1 MIELVGNHL
10 WQSTLF
16 AVAAAL
22 LTLAFRH
29 NRAQVRYWL
38 WLAASVKFLVPFA
51 ALAAIGGQLGWPL
64 SSSALVAQ
72 PEMTLVIEAVS
83 QPFSQPALRAVSA
96 VSSASDVATSVS
108 TAIPFALGAIW
119 LGGCAALVM
128 VWGTRWRR
136 FKATVREAS
145 IVRRGREV
153 DTLRRLE
160 RHAHVK
166 RPVGLVMSTRHVE
179 PGVFGV
185 VSPVLLWP
193 HSIGERL
200 ADEQVE
206 AILIHELCHVR
217 RRDNLAAMLHM
228 VVQALFW
235 FHPLVWW
242 VGARLV
248 DERERACDED
258 VIRLGS
264 SPEVY
269 AESIL
274 KTCQFYVES
283 PLVCVAGVTGSDLK
297 KRIEGIMKNRA
308 GTTLNSWKKVLL
320 ATAGILAIVGPIMT
334 GALNASRLQGQAPAS
349 IEDKAN
355 YEVATVKPNKSGI
368 PRITMTNRPGGGWDG
383 INVTLGMLLRIAY
396 QVQDF
401 QVVGGPGW
409 MYSDRFDVLF
419 KAEPPPTGA
428 APAPNRFGLVLRT
441 VLADRFNLKVH
452 TETRELPV
460 YALVMSRSDGRMGPQ
475 LRPSTVD
482 CDALRAARGR
492 GAAREGG
499 GAPGQGLAIEGRA
512 AVSEAGR
519 GGGAAPREGGAP
531 PLAPPQ
537 PGQRPQC
544 GRMGGP
550 GGMMYGGTTMS
561 ELAQSLSQTVGRVV
575 LDKTGL
581 AGGFDFDL
589 KFALDPG
596 QGRGDLPP
604 APPGI
609 NDRPADPDL
618 PNIFT
623 ALQEQL
629 GLKLESTKGPVQ
641 VLVIDRVEQPTE
653 Q

>member
-16 AVAAAL
+16 AAAAAL
-22 LTLAFRH
+22 LTLAFSH

-38 WLAASVKFLVPFA
+38 WLAASVKFLIPFA
-51 ALAAIGGQLGWPL
+51 ALAAIGGQVGWPL
-64 SSSALVAQ
+64 SSSAPVVQ
-72 PEMTLVIEAVS
+72 PEMTLVIDAVS
-83 QPFSQPALRAVSA
+83 QPFSQPALRAVTA
-96 VSSASDVATSVS
+96 VSSPADLATGM
-108 TAIPFALGAIW
+108 TAAVPLALGAIW
-119 LGGCAALVM
+119 FGGCLALVI

-145 IVRRGREV
+145 IVRHGREV

-160 RHAHVK
+160 QHAHVK
-166 RPVGLVMSTRHVE
+166 RPVGLVMSSRHVE

-193 HSIGERL
+193 DSIGERL
-200 ADEQVE
+200 ADAQVE

-228 VVQALFW
+228 IVQALFW

-242 VGARLV
+242 LGARLV

-264 SPEVY
+264 PPEVY

-274 KTCQFYVES
+274 KTCQFFVES

-308 GTTLNSWKKVLL
+308 GTNLNSWKKLLLGTAGLL
-320 ATAGILAIVGPIMT
+320 AFAGPIVT
-334 GALNASRLQGQAPAS
+334 GALNASRLQTQAPAS
-349 IEDKAN
+349 WEDKVP
-355 YEVATVKPNKSGI
+355 YEVASVKPNKSGI

-383 INVTLGMLLRIAY
+383 INVTLGMLLRFAY

-401 QVVGGPGW
+401 QVVGGPSW
-409 MYSDRFDVLF
+409 LYSERFDVLF
-419 KAEPPPTGA
+419 KAEPPPAGA
-428 APAPNRFGLVLRT
+428 APTPNRFGLVMRS
-441 VLADRFNLKVH
+441 VLADRFNLRVH
-452 TETRELPV
+452 SEMRELPV
-460 YALVMSRSDGRMGPQ
+460 FALVLARNDGSVSPQ
-475 LRPSTVD
+475 LRKSTVD
-482 CDALRAARGR
+482 CAAVGAARGR
-492 GAAREGG
+492 GDG
-499 GAPGQGLAIEGRA
+499 PPP
-512 AVSEAGR
+512 
-519 GGGAAPREGGAP
+519 GGAALGRGDGPPPGAVGRGRDGAP
-531 PLAPPQ
+531 MVMPQ
-537 PGQRPQC
+537 PGERPQC

-550 GGMMYGGTTMS
+550 GSLMFGGTTMAQ
-561 ELAQSLSQTVGRVV
+561 LAQQLSQTVGRVV
-575 LDKTGL
+575 IDKTGL
-581 AGGFDFDL
+581 TGGYDFDL
-589 KFALDPG
+589 KFALEAG

-604 APPGI
+604 APPGV
-609 NDRPADPDL
+609 NDRPADPDV

-623 ALQEQL
+623 ALQEQI
-629 GLKLESTKGPVQ
+629 GLKLESTKGQVE
-641 VLVIDRVEQPTE
+641 VLVIDRVEKPVE